1 MKFLQHFYI
10 SYKAGAPE
18 ILGRQKTDILNQMS
32 VIISYSFI
40 QFLCI
45 SFLNHIH
52 TRASAPVYS
61 DPAFFLLENPAYCYN
76 CTIVCRRC
84 IFNACCRITCV
95 DNCISSDIDS
105 DMSVIAYDIARLHAV
120 IADAIADTAECTG

>member
-40 QFLCI
+40 
-45 SFLNHIH
+45 
-52 TRASAPVYS
+52 
-61 DPAFFLLENPAYCYN
+61 
-76 CTIVCRRC
+76 
-84 IFNACCRITCV
+84 
-95 DNCISSDIDS
+95 
-105 DMSVIAYDIARLHAV
+105 
-120 IADAIADTAECTG
+120 